1 MCEIEIEYRGV
12 ITGEYRGVIMGE
24 YEEVGRY

>member
-1 MCEIEIEYRGV
+1 VCEIEIEYRGV